1 MFEPVIQLE
10 VYKNNSYNSSLG
22 SMKGHF
28 VSNSFKGKVVA
39 EAENKP
45 FPSINIPPVRE
56 GWRLEVEPEWNLWLD
71 NQGQLP

>member
-45 FPSINIPPVRE
+45 FPSINIPAVRE
-56 GWRLEVEPEWNLWLD
+56 G
-71 NQGQLP
+71 